1 MPEAQEFTD
10 MRRHKR
16 QKTRLR
22 AGRIVDCDNNFLC
35 DCVISDMSPGGARLK
50 LPVDVVLPDEIIL
63 FDELENT
70 VALATLRWRSGSN
83 AGIEYDV
90 PPAKAALF
98 SMNRQRALARRY
110 YALKD

>member
-1 MPEAQEFTD
+1 VADLQEFVE

-22 AGRIVDCDNNFLC
+22 AGRVVDCGNKFIC

-50 LPVDVVLPDEIIL
+50 LPVNVALPEELIL

-70 VALATLRWRSGSN
+70 VALATLRWRDGTN
-83 AGIEYDV
+83 AGIEYDI

-110 YALKD
+110 YALKE